1 MNPIAILFGFVLLAI
16 SIFFVASPFRLENFQ
31 KKAVGKKNQQVGIVK
46 LSAEKQRQAVL
57 LALRD
62 LDFDYQANKVA
73 EEDYQTLRAEL
84 LSEAAQLLQNQ
95 DQQKEDTIEALI
107 QSRRKAKAVTPK
119 VSPPQPQKGQ
129 VEALCQNCQ
138 APLPED
144 ARFCSKC
151 GQPIQAGDIFC
162 RSCGAAVGLKA
173 QTTNSRV

>member
-16 SIFFVASPFRLENFQ
+16 SVFFVASPFRLENFQ

-138 APLPED
+138 APFGEP
-144 ARFCSKC
+144 ACSKC